1 MRYLLAYLAGLNAF
15 ILTNRIGLYLHSGMF
30 YKKHFINK
38 NFGTMLFLWVMLVPF
53 LSVSQSKIDSL
64 KTAVSKAKTDTAKIS
79 ALNNLASALAI
90 PDSISS
96 AIRYSG
102 QAVSLSKS
110 IRSDKKLAESMLNA
124 AIIFW
129 TIGQTDS
136 AMNYT
141 KQPIAFYEKE
151 GASKM
156 LVKTYR
162 TTGGIYRDKLQYKE
176 ANEFL
181 LKALG
186 MAQKLKDS
194 TDVGS
199 INLSLGKLCQANSE
213 FNLAITYFK
222 TAMDIDMATKQYK
235 PAVNAANYLASVY
248 AKEGISAMGAEIY
261 FEALE
266 INSKYLKDANI
277 TAIINV
283 NLGNLYSEKGDTA
296 NAIKYYQASYTIFKN
311 MNSKK
316 NMAQLLGDIGNVYM
330 NEGNYKKAETY
341 ELESMQ
347 EIIAEGDKENITL
360 CYTNVAEFYTHTK
373 DYEKALK
380 YYNMAIPLQEE
391 MDDKEGLAYTFS
403 GLADLCINNGDL
415 AKAEEYGVKSYNI
428 ATEIHLER
436 QVRDVA
442 KTLSGLFDK
451 LHQPDK
457 AFFYYK
463 KFIEARDTLENKEE

>member
-1 MRYLLAYLAGLNAF
+1 MRYLRAYLAGLSAF

-38 NFGTMLFLWVMLVPF
+38 NFGTMLFLWAMLVPF
-53 LSVSQSKIDSL
+53 LSVSQTKIDSL
-64 KTAVSKAKTDTAKIS
+64 QTLASTAKTDTAKIN
-79 ALNNLASALAI
+79 ALNNLALALAT

-96 AIRYSG
+96 AINYSRK
-102 QAVSLSKS
+102 AVSLSKS
-110 IRSDKKLAESMLNA
+110 IHSDKKLAESMLNA
-124 AIIFW
+124 STIFW
-129 TIGQTDS
+129 NVGQTDS
-136 AMNYT
+136 ALSYV
-141 KQPIAFYEKE
+141 KQPLLYYEKD

-156 LVKTYR
+156 LVKAYR
-162 TTGGIYRDKLQYKE
+162 TAGGIHRDKQQYKE
-176 ANEFL
+176 ANEYL

-194 TDVGS
+194 TD
-199 INLSLGKLCQANSE
+199 IANIDLSLGKLCQANSE
-213 FNLAITYFK
+213 FNLAINYFK
-222 TAMDIDMATKQYK
+222 AAMDMNMAAKQYK

-248 AKEGISAMGAEIY
+248 AKEGISAMGAKIY

-296 NAIKYYQASYTIFKN
+296 NAIKYYQASYAIFKN

-330 NEGNYKKAETY
+330 NEGNYKKAEAY

-347 EIIAEGDKENITL
+347 EILAVGDKENITL
-360 CYTNVAEFYTHTK
+360 CYTNVAEFYSHTK
-373 DYEKALK
+373 DYDKALK

-391 MDDKEGLAYTFS
+391 TGDKEGLAYTFS
-403 GLADLCINNGDL
+403 GLADLCINKNDL
-415 AKAEEYGVKSYNI
+415 NKAEEYGIKAYDI
-428 ATEIHLER
+428 ANEIHLER
-436 QVRDVA
+436 QVRDEA
-442 KTLSGLFDK
+442 KVLSGLYDK

-457 AFFYYK
+457 AF
-463 KFIEARDTLENKEE
+463 